1 MITQNEDVKEES
13 SPSTDVKKVEET
25 TPASSVQ
32 ETAEQV
38 SQEQGQAL
46 QDVDEYGVPWK
57 NRAMELQRKLADT
70 AESLPKMIEETLAK
84 KQAQPQQEY
93 SIAQLEAYALEHPE
107 YRPWVEE
114 QKEVLREKRIEEKL
128 TKKQEEDR
136 KVQQNEN
143 ARQNAERAL
152 LNDPRYSEAF
162 VELPNG
168 QKTWNPNSRLT
179 QLMSQYM
186 NNPRLKGD
194 PEAVLI
200 AAKLARA
207 DLLDSTAP
215 QSQQALSSLKRENEK
230 LKSKTMVEGSG
241 VQLQQQVK
249 DTFKEA
255 VSNFKKTGSKEAQ
268 KIAVREYLKR
278 TGILK

>member
-32 ETAEQV
+32 ETTEQV